1 MKYGD
6 LIQFEPVE
14 TIVQLRDADRVQEA
28 RKLVASYVISAE
40 MADRLTGLVFPQLQF
55 DHPADNKC
63 LLIVGNYGTGKSHLM
78 SVISGIAEHA
88 DLVDALKNA
97 QVATSAVQIA
107 GKFKVV
113 RTELGSTK
121 MDFREFIC
129 TELED
134 ALSSWGVSYHFPPR
148 DKIAN
153 HKGAFEEMMAAFAVQ
168 FPDHGL
174 LIIVDELLDYL
185 RTRSDLEVIL
195 DLGFL
200 REIGEVAKYLRF
212 RFIGGM
218 QELLFGNP
226 RFNYVSAALGRVKDR
241 FEQVL
246 IARSDVKYV
255 IAERLLRKTAD
266 QQAKVRDYL
275 TPFAPFYGSMS
286 QRIDEFVRLFPIHP
300 DYIDTFER
308 LTVIEKR
315 LMLKTLSLA
324 MKARLD
330 DVVPTDRP
338 GLIAY
343 DSFWAT
349 MKEGQSFR
357 AVPDIRAVIDCS
369 DTLEGRIKQAF
380 TRPAYR
386 PMALRIID
394 ALSIHRLT
402 HNDIYAPLGATPEEL
417 RDGLCLYDS
426 NIADLGGEP
435 AEDLL
440 SLVET
445 VLREIL
451 KTVSGQFISANP
463 NNRQYF
469 LDLKKTEDYDALIDK
484 RAESLG
490 DAQLD
495 RYYFDALKRVMECED
510 QTLVSGYRVWPHEV
524 EWRERK
530 ASRLGYL
537 FFGAPNE
544 RSTAQPPRDFY
555 IYFLQPFNPPHYK
568 DEKRA
573 DEVFFRLTGAD
584 ASFRHILDRYAAAL
598 DLSVTASGK
607 AKDVYL
613 RKADQNDPQAP
624 GYLQQLVRWLQE
636 HMTTAFEVTYEGKSR
651 PLIERIKGRYTATGS
666 RVNVRDMVNTVASA
680 VLEPQFKQQAEEYPT
695 FSVLVTEDDR
705 PQAAQDALRW
715 MRGATQSKRA
725 TAVLDALRL
734 LDGDALAPYNSLYAQ
749 YILTK
754 LRGRPSGQVLNRS
767 DLLTDVAGV
776 EYMAPYPE
784 KYRLEPEWVVV
795 LLAALVR
802 SGDVVL
808 SVPGRKLDAGN
819 FDLLVTTPLAGSDG
833 LLSFRHIERPKDWNV
848 PALKA
853 LFDLVGLEPGKAVL
867 VTQGGTE
874 SERIVAQEL
883 LPKIS
888 ELVTRI
894 VLAQQAMS
902 NGLAFWSRALLTDSE
917 QTSYRTQ
924 LDQVKGFLES
934 LQAYSTAGK
943 LKNFRYD
950 TAEVVAERA
959 GIAALREITALLELV
974 NDLGS
979 FASYLSQAELVLSA
993 NDPWMP
999 QMQTVRGETL
1009 ADLITPAKRAASG
1022 FRQQTLTKL
1031 GALKQQYINHY
1042 MTLHSHARLG
1052 VSEDQRKAA
1061 LMQDPRLKQL
1071 DRLATIELL
1080 PIGQLRDVKNRLA
1093 ELRSCFALT
1102 EQELQSSPVC
1112 PHCGFRPA
1120 NEPQNG
1126 VLRDRLPALD
1136 NEFDRLLTDW
1146 VKTLLDN
1153 LEDPTIRQNL
1163 SLMRPEQRGQ
1173 IEAFLNARQL
1183 PNALS
1188 NDFLDAVRDALAGL
1202 AKVEIRAADLRAALL
1217 GDGAPTRIDDIQQRF
1232 QTYIESLARGKSR
1245 DKVRVV
1251 IE

>member
-14 TIVQLRDADRVQEA
+14 TIVQLRDADRVDAA
-28 RKLVASYVISAE
+28 RQLVASYVISTE
-40 MADRLTGLVFPQLQF
+40 MAARLTGLVFPQLQF
-55 DHPADNKC
+55 DQPADNKC
-63 LLIVGNYGTGKSHLM
+63 LMIVGNYGTGKSHLM

-88 DLVDALKNA
+88 ELGSALKNP
-97 QVATSAVQIA
+97 QVAASAEQIA

-129 TELED
+129 AELEE
-134 ALSSWGVSYHFPPR
+134 ALDGWGVSYHFPPR
-148 DKIAN
+148 DKIPN

-168 FPDHGL
+168 FPDQGL

-185 RTRSDLEVIL
+185 RTRSDQEVIL

-255 IAERLLRKTAD
+255 IAERLLRKTAE
-266 QQAKVRDYL
+266 QQAKVRAYL
-275 TPFAPFYGSMS
+275 TPFARFYGSMHA
-286 QRIDEFVRLFPIHP
+286 RMDEFVRLFPIHP

-308 LTVIEKR
+308 LTIIEKR

-330 DVVPTDRP
+330 DLVPTDRP

-343 DSFWAT
+343 DSFWTT
-349 MKEGQSFR
+349 MKDGQSFR
-357 AVPDIRAVIDCS
+357 AVPEIHAVIDCS

-394 ALSIHRLT
+394 ALSVHRLT
-402 HNDIYAPLGATPEEL
+402 HNDIYASLGATPEEL
-417 RDGLCLYDS
+417 RDGLCLYDP
-426 NIADLGGEP
+426 NIAELGGEP

-469 LDLKKTEDYDALIDK
+469 LDLKKTEDYDALIEK
-484 RAESLG
+484 RVESLG
-490 DAQLD
+490 EAQLD
-495 RYYFDALKRVMECED
+495 RYYFEALWRVMECDD
-510 QTLVSGYRVWPHEV
+510 QTLVTGHRIWPHEM

-530 ASRLGYL
+530 ASRFGYL

-584 ASFRHILDRYAAAL
+584 TDFRRILDRYAAAL

-607 AKDVYL
+607 AKDVYQ
-613 RKADQNDPQAP
+613 RKADQDDPQAP

-651 PLIERIKGRYTATGS
+651 PMIERIKGRYSATGG
-666 RVNVRDMVNTVASA
+666 RVNVRDMVNTVAA
-680 VLEPQFKQQAEEYPT
+680 AAIEPYFKQQAEEYPT
-695 FSVLVTEDDR
+695 FSVLVTRDDR
-705 PQAAQDALRW
+705 PRAVQDALRW
-715 MRGATQSKRA
+715 MRGATQSKLA
-725 TAVLDALRL
+725 TAVLDALQL
-734 LDGDALAPYNSLYAQ
+734 LDGDTLVPDHSPYAA

-754 LRGRPSGQVLNRS
+754 LRAKPTAQVLNRS

-808 SVPGRKLDAGN
+808 AVPGRKFDAGG
-819 FDLLVTTPLAGSDG
+819 FDVLVTTPLAGSDG
-833 LLSFRHIERPKDWNV
+833 LLNFRHIERPKDWNL

-867 VTQGGTE
+867 VTQGGGE
-874 SERIVAQEL
+874 AERIVAQEL
-883 LPKIS
+883 QPKIS

-894 VLAQQAMS
+894 VFVQQALG
-902 NGLAFWSRALLTDSE
+902 NGITFGGRGLLGDAEQATYRA
-917 QTSYRTQ
+917 Q
-924 LDQVKGFLES
+924 LDHLKGFLES

-950 TAEVVAERA
+950 AAEVLAQKV
-959 GIAALREITALLELV
+959 GLAALREISALQDLV
-974 NDLGS
+974 NDLGPL
-979 FASYLSQAELVLSA
+979 ASYLAQAELVLPTG
-993 NDPWMP
+993 DPWMQ
-999 QMQTVRGETL
+999 QMQAARGAIL
-1009 ADLITPAKRAASG
+1009 ADLITPAKWAVTG
-1022 FRQQTLTKL
+1022 FRQQTQAQLST
-1031 GALKQQYINHY
+1031 LKQQYINSY
-1042 MTLHSHARLG
+1042 VTLHSNARLG
-1052 VSEDQRKAA
+1052 VREDQRKAV

-1071 DRLATIELL
+1071 DRLAVIELL
-1080 PIGQLRDVKNRLA
+1080 PIGQLRDFKDRLGS
-1093 ELRSCFALT
+1093 LRSCFALT
-1102 EQELQSSPVC
+1102 EQELHPSPVC
-1112 PHCGFRPA
+1112 PHCGFRPV

-1126 VLRDRLPALD
+1126 VLSSRLPALD
-1136 NEFDRLLTDW
+1136 DELDRLLIDW
-1146 VKTLLDN
+1146 GKTLLTN
-1153 LEDPTIRQNL
+1153 LDDPTIGQNL
-1163 SLMRPEQRGQ
+1163 SLMRPEQRTL
-1173 IEAFLNARQL
+1173 IEAFLKARQL
-1183 PNALS
+1183 PHTLS
-1188 NDFLDAVRDALAGL
+1188 TEFLDAVREALAGL

-1232 QTYIESLARGKSR
+1232 QSYLESLARGKNR

-1251 IE
+1251 VE

>member
-14 TIVQLRDADRVQEA
+14 TIVQLRDADRVDEA
-28 RKLVASYVISAE
+28 RQLVASYVISAE

-55 DHPADNKC
+55 DQPADNKC

-88 DLVDALKNA
+88 DLVSALKNP
-97 QVATSAVQIA
+97 QVAASAAQIA

-121 MDFREFIC
+121 MDFREFVC
-129 TELED
+129 AELEE
-134 ALSSWGVSYHFPPR
+134 ALAGWGISYHFPPR
-148 DKIAN
+148 DKIPN
-153 HKGAFEEMMAAFAVQ
+153 HKGAFEEMMAAFAEQ
-168 FPDHGL
+168 FPDQGL

-185 RTRSDLEVIL
+185 RTRSDQEVIL

-200 REIGEVAKYLRF
+200 REIGEMAKYLRF

-218 QELLFGNP
+218 QELLFGNA
-226 RFNYVSAALGRVKDR
+226 RFNFVAAALGRVKDR

-246 IARSDVKYV
+246 IARNEVKYV

-266 QQAKVRDYL
+266 QHAKIRAYL
-275 TPFAPFYGSMS
+275 TPFARFYGSMNE
-286 QRIDEFVRLFPIHP
+286 RMDEFVRLFPIHP
-300 DYIDTFER
+300 DYIETFER

-315 LMLKTLSLA
+315 QMLKTISLA
-324 MKARLD
+324 MKACLD
-330 DVVPTDRP
+330 EPVPTDRP

-343 DSFWAT
+343 DSFWPT
-349 MKEGQSFR
+349 VKENMAYR

-369 DTLEGRIKQAF
+369 DTLKGRIKQAF

-394 ALSIHRLT
+394 ALSVHRLT

-417 RDGLCLYDS
+417 RDGLCLYDP
-426 NIADLGGEP
+426 NIAELGGEP

-490 DAQLD
+490 EAQLD
-495 RYYFDALKRVMECED
+495 RYYFEALKRVMECED
-510 QTLVSGYRVWPHEV
+510 QTLVTGYRIWPHEL

-568 DEKRA
+568 DEKRS
-573 DEVFFRLTGAD
+573 DEVFFRLTGTD
-584 ASFRHILDRYAAAL
+584 TSFRRILDRYAAAL
-598 DLSVTASGK
+598 DLAATSSGK
-607 AKDVYL
+607 AKEVYL
-613 RKADQNDPQAP
+613 RKADQNDPQVP
-624 GYLQQLVRWLQE
+624 GFLQQLVRWLQE

-651 PLIERIKGRYTATGS
+651 PLIERIKGRYSATGN

-680 VLEPQFKQQAEEYPT
+680 VLEPYFKQQAEEYPT
-695 FSVLVTEDDR
+695 FSVLVTESDR

-725 TAVLDALRL
+725 TAVLDALQL
-734 LDGDALAPYNSLYAQ
+734 LDGDTLAPYSSPYAQ
-749 YILTK
+749 YILAK
-754 LRGRPSGQVLNRS
+754 LRERPNGQVLNRS

-802 SGDVVL
+802 SGDLVL
-808 SVPGRKLDAGN
+808 AVPGRKFDAGG

-833 LLSFRHIERPKDWNV
+833 LLSFRHIERPKDWNL

-853 LFDLVGLEPGKAVL
+853 LFELVGLEPGKAVL

-874 SERIVAQEL
+874 AERIVAQEL
-883 LPKIS
+883 QQKIG
-888 ELVTRI
+888 ELVMRI
-894 VLAQQAMS
+894 VLAQQALGS
-902 NGLAFWSRALLTDSE
+902 GLAFWGRALLADTE
-917 QTSYRTQ
+917 QASYRTQ
-924 LDQVKGFLES
+924 LDRVKGFLES
-934 LQAYSTAGK
+934 LQAYNTAGK
-943 LKNFRYD
+943 LKNLRFD
-950 TAEVVAERA
+950 TAEVVAQKT
-959 GIAALREITALLELV
+959 GIATLHEISALQELAS
-974 NDLGS
+974 DLGPL
-979 FASYLSQAELVLSA
+979 ASYLSQAELVLPA
-993 NDPWMP
+993 DDPWM
-999 QMQTVRGETL
+999 QEMQAARGSAL
-1009 ADLITPAKRAASG
+1009 AELSTPAKRAAPG
-1022 FRQQTLTKL
+1022 FRQQTLARL
-1031 GALKQQYINHY
+1031 GTLKQQYINSY
-1042 MTLHSHARLG
+1042 ATLHSHARLD

-1061 LMQDPRLKQL
+1061 LMQDPRLRQL

-1080 PIGQLRDVKNRLA
+1080 PIGQLRDFKGRLA

-1102 EQELQSSPVC
+1102 EQELQVSPVC

-1126 VLRDRLPALD
+1126 VLNGRLQALD
-1136 NEFDRLLTDW
+1136 DELDRLLADW
-1146 VKTLLDN
+1146 IKTLLDN
-1153 LEDPTIRQNL
+1153 LDDPTTWQNL
-1163 SLMRPEQRGQ
+1163 SLMRPDQRTL
-1173 IEAFLNARQL
+1173 IEEFLKVGRP
-1183 PNALS
+1183 PNTLS
-1188 NDFLDAVRDALAGL
+1188 AEFLDAVREALASL
-1202 AKVEIRAADLRAALL
+1202 AKVEIRVADLRAALL
-1217 GDGAPTRIDDIQQRF
+1217 DDGAPARLNDIQQRF
-1232 QTYIESLARGKSR
+1232 QSYLESLARGKDR

-1251 IE
+1251 VE